1 MSISTRQVTVTTTP
15 TALVDATNVAET
27 VALHSS
33 TGQCYIGN
41 SDVTT
46 TTGYKMDNGDKLVI
60 ENHETGIWA
69 VTAASTVTMMVL
81 VITK

>member
-15 TALVDATNVAET
+15 TALVDATSVAET

-69 VTAASTVTMMVL
+69 VTAASTVTVMVL